1 MSNHLAIA
9 TVTAAL
15 QQRLVQIADAS
26 GVSNAFVTTDRP
38 DLREKDKKTGI
49 NLFLYEVNPNPQQR
63 NDDLPTRRADGS
75 LARKPQVVLDLYYL
89 LTFHGEDKVLEG
101 QRLLGAVVS
110 QLDARPV
117 LSPQEIKDSVIT
129 PAATVPDSDARH
141 FLGESDL
148 AAQEEP
154 VRFTQTPLATDEL
167 ARLWSLFGQTPYSL
181 SLGLKASVVI
191 IEPKD
196 LRPKPALPVRQ
207 PQIYVQPF
215 AEPQIRKVFS
225 SLGEGFP
232 VIPGAQL
239 LIQGDHLRGQV
250 THILTG
256 GIESIPPL
264 AQITPEQITLT
275 LPGGLKA
282 GLHGVQVVHKLFM
295 GDPAVEHRGFESNV
309 LGLVLHPVISSIAK
323 SGATSNAGL
332 FNLTLTLTVLP
343 LLREGQRLAVLLNRT
358 SGSGEFSFE
367 IPPLPADASTA
378 AFAVEKV
385 PAGEY
390 FVRVQVDGA
399 ESSLLDLNPLNPTF
413 GQMTGPRVTIP

>member
-38 DLREKDKKTGI
+38 DVREKDKKTGI
-49 NLFLYEVNPNPQQR
+49 NLYLYEVNPNPQQR

-75 LARKPQVVLDLYYL
+75 LTRKPQVVLDLYFL
-89 LTFHGEDKVLEG
+89 LTFHGDDKVLEG

-110 QLDARPV
+110 QLDAKP
-117 LSPQEIKDSVIT
+117 LLGAQEIKDSVIT
-129 PAATVPDSDARH
+129 PAASVPDSDARH

-148 AAQEEP
+148 GGQVEP
-154 VRFTQTPLATDEL
+154 VRYTQTPLTTDEL

-191 IEPKD
+191 IEPSD
-196 LRPKPALPVRQ
+196 LQPKPALPVRQ
-207 PQIYVQPF
+207 PLVYVQPF
-215 AEPQIRKVFS
+215 AEPQVRKVFS

-239 LIQGDHLRGQV
+239 IIQGANLRGQI

-256 GIESIPPL
+256 GIETTPPL
-264 AQITPEQITLT
+264 AQIAPEQITMM

-282 GLHGVQVVHKLFM
+282 GLNGLQVVHKLFM
-295 GDPAVEHRGFESNV
+295 GDPAVEHHGFESNV
-309 LGLVLHPVISSIAK
+309 LGMVLHPVISNVAK
-323 SGATSNAGL
+323 SGLSSNAGL
-332 FNLTLTLTVLP
+332 FSLTLTLTVQP
-343 LLREGQRLAVLLNRT
+343 LVHEGQRLALLLNRT
-358 SGSGEFSFE
+358 SAGGEFSFE
-367 IPPLPADASTA
+367 LEPLPADASTA
-378 AFAVEKV
+378 AFSVVRV

-399 ESSLLDLNPLNPTF
+399 ESPLLDLNPASPSF
-413 GQMTGPRVTIP
+413 GQMTGPKVTIP